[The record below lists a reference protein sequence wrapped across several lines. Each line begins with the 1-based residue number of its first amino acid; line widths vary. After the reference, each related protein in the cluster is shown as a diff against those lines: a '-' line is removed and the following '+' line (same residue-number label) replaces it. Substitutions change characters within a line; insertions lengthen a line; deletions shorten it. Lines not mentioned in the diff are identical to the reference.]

1 MNKKQQIVEL
11 KLRIDKLNQDI
22 NDIGDINDPKVE
34 LIMDEQFELSQQL
47 NILIDENIVSMLFW
61 VERDIVEEIEQLE
74 KDMQA

>member
-34 LIMDEQFELSQQL
+34 LIMDEQFKLSMQINKLAGELEYL
-47 NILIDENIVSMLFW
+47 MLYW

>member
-47 NILIDENIVSMLFW
+47 NILN
-61 VERDIVEEIEQLE
+61 R
-74 KDMQA
+74 